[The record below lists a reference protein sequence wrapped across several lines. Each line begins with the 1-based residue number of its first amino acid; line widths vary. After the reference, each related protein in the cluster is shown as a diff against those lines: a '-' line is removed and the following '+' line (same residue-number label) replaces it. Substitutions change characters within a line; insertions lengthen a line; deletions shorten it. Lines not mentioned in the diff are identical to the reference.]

1 MAEFKLSNVVEN
13 LIGSNG
19 KERYQLWPE
28 RILRSA
34 VELPHDV
41 MTGQTPIVDPATGRT
56 SEKVI
61 ERAQDMTAMMGGSTI
76 PSIAAKGVAK
86 DALGIVPVARAKELK
101 FETGK
106 PNEILKSA
114 VENTPGASIDAD
126 GHLVVAITRNQRPE
140 QELSSSVRGGV
151 FYLPKGDANAK
162 FYSGTNENFA
172 YGGTQKIQGETAFK
186 NPLVVKGAT
195 GGKAPE
201 AAYSQLMGK
210 DKFKELNDDVSRSVG
225 AYYLSKSDKKEL
237 VRQFLQKHA
246 PEMEDYAYHILENSS
261 KGNQLRYALQE
272 AAIASAARKAG
283 HDGIVG
289 YSELRGANKGKQK
302 ISEVYDVREDSYPS
316 PHGDYSIHQDLL
328 ASGVPVNHD
337 PFKTTPVDYSPDFL

>member
-1 MAEFKLSNVVEN
+1 MAEFKLSNFIDN
-13 LIGSNG
+13 LTGSNG
-19 KERYQLWPE
+19 KERYQTWPE
-28 RILRSA
+28 KILRSA

-41 MTGQTPIVDPATGRT
+41 MTGQLPIVDPATGRT
-56 SEKVI
+56 NVEVI
-61 ERAQDMTAMMGGSTI
+61 NRAQDVAGLMGSSSI
-76 PSIAAKGVAK
+76 PSVISRGVAK

-101 FETGK
+101 IETSK
-106 PNEILKSA
+106 PNDILKSA

-126 GHLVVAITRNQRPE
+126 GHLIVSVTRNQRPE
-140 QELSSSVRGGV
+140 QELSPSVRGGV

-162 FYSGTNENFA
+162 FYSGTKENFA
-172 YGGTQKIQGETAFK
+172 YGGNQKIQGETAFK

-201 AAYSQLMGK
+201 AAYTQLMGK
-210 DKFKELNDDVSRSVG
+210 DAFKELNDDVSRSVG
-225 AYYLSKSDKKEL
+225 AYYLNKSDKEEL

-246 PEMEDYAYHILENSS
+246 PEMEDFAYHIVENSQ

-283 HDGIVG
+283 HDGIIG

-328 ASGVPVNHD
+328 ASGLPVNHD
-337 PFKTTPVDYSPDFL
+337 PFKTTPVEYNPDFL